1 MFEGHCNPKQGHV
14 WQLLSRDKEEGFC
27 AYPAAASARLCRS
40 HVALGKEVLVFFL
53 PQFPSLGGVRVESQ
67 EGDF

>member
-1 MFEGHCNPKQGHV
+1 MDDPLLP
-14 WQLLSRDKEEGFC
+14 QLSFPDHL
-27 AYPAAASARLCRS
+27 
-40 HVALGKEVLVFFL
+40 ALGKEVIVFFL